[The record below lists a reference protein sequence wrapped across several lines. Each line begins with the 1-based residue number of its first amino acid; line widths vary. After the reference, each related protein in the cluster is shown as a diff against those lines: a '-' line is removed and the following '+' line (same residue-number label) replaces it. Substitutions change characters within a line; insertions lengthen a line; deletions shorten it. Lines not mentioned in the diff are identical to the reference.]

1 MRTQNR
7 LTRKEVVF
15 LAAVLPLGVSLL
27 AAVGLLVLPSSSLAQ
42 PEGDAAKPPALG
54 STTERN
60 PTTTFLGPPAASAR
74 LDIKRLRALYWP
86 MYQSAI
92 ERARKW
98 LDETEADPI
107 ELRAKGFKGK
117 KSMTML
123 IDTYMRLYDVA
134 SDGEKERILERLR
147 GIAKVTYTPEYHD
160 MLTTDDK
167 AFKQDA
173 TSYLRAAYLM
183 DRLGLD
189 TTLYRE
195 EIRKA
200 HARLNGHMHKRGV
213 HQRMAF
219 HWYYEHF
226 NLKEPFPLARAYRRG
241 IIATRRDPATFSRM
255 DGYHLTHEIFVPCR
269 YGEQLPGDFFSAED
283 RAYLRP
289 TLEKLTVEYIERDDP
304 DLTAEF
310 ASCMAYL
317 GFTDSPVF
325 VQSIEYLLKV
335 QNKDGSW
342 GDYEHLRQRLGDYV
356 RQHLYLHTVGVAIDA
371 LISAFEGVGI
381 EAGIHGQE
389 GGAAEI
395 DDRRERNVRGER

>member
-1 MRTQNR
+1 MRTQNK
-7 LTRKEVVF
+7 LSRKEVVF
-15 LAAVLPLGVSLL
+15 LTAVRPLGVSLL
-27 AAVGLLVLPSSSLAQ
+27 AAVGLFAFPRNSLAQ
-42 PEGDAAKPPALG
+42 SAADAGRPPVPEP
-54 STTERN
+54 TTERDSTMAF
-60 PTTTFLGPPAASAR
+60 PGPPSAR
-74 LDIKRLRALYWP
+74 AGLDIEGFRLLNRPRYHN
-86 MYQSAI
+86 AI
-92 ERARKW
+92 ARARKW

-107 ELRAKGFKGK
+107 ELRAKGLKGK

-123 IDTYMRLYDVA
+123 LDTYMRLHDVA
-134 SDGEKERILERLR
+134 TTGEKARILERLR
-147 GIAKVTYTPEYHD
+147 GIARVTYTTAYHD

-189 TTLYRE
+189 TTLYRK

-200 HARLNGHMHKRGV
+200 HARLNSHMRARGV

-226 NLKEPFPLARAYRRG
+226 GLEEPFLLARAYYRG
-241 IIATRRDPATFSRM
+241 IIATRRGPETFSRM

-269 YGEQLPGDFFSAED
+269 FGETLPGDFFSAED
-283 RAYLRP
+283 RTYLRS
-289 TLEKLTVEYIERDDP
+289 TLERLTMEYIERDDP

-317 GFTDSPVF
+317 EFTDSPVF
-325 VQSIEYLLKV
+325 IQSVEYLLTV
-335 QNKDGSW
+335 QNTDGSW
-342 GDYEHLRQRLGDYV
+342 GGYEQFRDRLGDYV
-356 RQHLYLHTVGVAIDA
+356 RQHLYLHTVGVAVDA

-381 EAGIHGQE
+381 KAGMHGQE
-389 GGAAEI
+389 GG
-395 DDRRERNVRGER
+395 